1 MSGIGNS
8 RDRAGEWTA
17 HFSSIPTGNGARREQ
32 DARRAQKRFANRV
45 RCCKCAE
52 LMRSRCT
59 SHTESG
65 ADCRNPNARRSS
77 NRARRRSGRWRWPP
91 VADLPPRRRRGGFPD
106 TGSPPRFM
114 WARHGTGL
122 VSRALQAAAWRQS
135 SFACETGRGMAP
147 VPSRVRYRP
156 WQGARLV
163 SGAIRSAM
171 RKPATGTR
179 HGAGISAPTPATAQK
194 TGRPP
199 SGDRPAGHSRVSGR
213 GLRPRRTP
221 PACPPPTTR
230 WSAPVARSRRRWP
243 PRSE

>member
-122 VSRALQAAAWRQS
+122 VSRALQAAAWRSIQ
-135 SFACETGRGMAP
+135 F
-147 VPSRVRYRP
+147 RVRNRP
-156 WQGARLV
+156 
-163 SGAIRSAM
+163 
-171 RKPATGTR
+171 R
-179 HGAGISAPTPATAQK
+179 HGAGPISRAIQAV
-194 TGRPP
+194 
-199 SGDRPAGHSRVSGR
+199 AGS
-213 GLRPRRTP
+213 
-221 PACPPPTTR
+221 
-230 WSAPVARSRRRWP
+230 P
-243 PRSE
+243 PRFRCDPERHAETGYRDAPRCRNQRADTRHRTENGAATLR